1 MARTKDR
8 YLRGSKSPYEIAPI
22 NEKYRAGGYVRLS
35 NDSTA
40 KESDSIENQKYLIK
54 EYVRKHTD
62 IELTAFYED
71 DGFTGTNF
79 KRSGFE
85 KMMEAV
91 RTGEI
96 NCIIVKDISRFG
108 REHIRVGDYIEKVF
122 PFLGVR
128 FISLLDY
135 YDSEDPVC
143 DRERMLI
150 TIKSLF
156 HEIYPRDISQKVY
169 SSFREKRERGEAK
182 RTNAIPY
189 GYLMLPGDTRY
200 RIDYRTYRIYKKIV
214 GWYVAG
220 KSIKTIVK
228 LLYRKGVLTLTQYR
242 KTGKVYQDGTV
253 AAKLWSE
260 SVIYNMLR
268 SRAYEGTL
276 IQHKSE
282 QRLFE
287 NIPQHSL
294 PENEWQVIENAHTAI
309 LKHERFI
316 WLQNIIGEREK
327 KSVKE
332 ELPLWK
338 SLEDKVFTDL
348 LFCGDCD
355 GRMKRRSQPKMVD
368 GIKYRVYG
376 YRCLLAERITGLCS
390 HKWIYEYELCEIVL
404 SSLQAWCLQVQGL
417 NKKLEQYH
425 KNSYAG
431 VIAAAEKKLRMIHD
445 NQKRLEMERIEA
457 YTSYLEKHMDLAAF
471 KLYTQRYHKKR
482 EEADKKEKEL
492 IKQVE
497 YMKKMWR
504 TQCRMV
510 TEFLKYKKDLFQSRK
525 EAYGRVTCGMLHV
538 FINKIYI
545 HEGKRVEIIFNFE
558 EELQFLAQSVQDLQ
572 DGGKVYDR

>member
-8 YLRGSKSPYEIAPI
+8 YLRGNKSPYEIAPI

-35 NDSTA
+35 NDSKV
-40 KESDSIENQKYLIK
+40 KESDSIENQKYLIE
-54 EYVRKHTD
+54 EYGRKHQD
-62 IELTAFYED
+62 IELAAFYED

-135 YDSEDPVC
+135 YDSEDPAC
-143 DRERMLI
+143 DRGRMLI
-150 TIKSLF
+150 TVKSLF

-169 SSFREKRERGEAK
+169 SSLREKRERGEAK
-182 RTNAIPY
+182 RTIAIPY

-214 GWYVAG
+214 GWYAAG
-220 KSIKTIVK
+220 NSISVIVK
-228 LLYRKGVLTLTQYR
+228 LLLRKGVLTPTQYR
-242 KTGKVYQDGTV
+242 KTGKVYQDDTV
-253 AAKLWSE
+253 EAELWGE
-260 SVIYNMLR
+260 KTIWFMLR
-268 SRAYEGTL
+268 NRAYEGIL

-282 QRLFE
+282 QMLCE
-287 NIPQHSL
+287 NIPQHSI
-294 PENEWQVIENAHTAI
+294 PENEWQIIENAHPAI
-309 LKHERFI
+309 LKHERFL
-316 WLQNIIGEREK
+316 WMQNLIAGREK
-327 KSVKE
+327 KRMKQ

-338 SLEDKVFTDL
+338 SLGEKVFTGL
-348 LFCGDCD
+348 LFCGDC
-355 GRMKRRSQPKMVD
+355 GRRMKRRSQPKMVE

-376 YRCLLAERITGLCS
+376 YRCSQAEKITGLCS
-390 HKWIYEYELCEIVL
+390 YKWINEYELCEIVL

-431 VIAAAEKKLRMIHD
+431 IIAAAEKELRMIHD
-445 NQKRLEMERIEA
+445 NQKRLEMERIGA

-471 KLYTQRYHKKR
+471 KLYTQRYHKRR

-497 YMKKMWR
+497 YLKKMWH

-510 TEFLKYKKDLFQSRK
+510 TEFLRYKKDLFQSRK
-525 EAYGRVTCGMLHV
+525 EAYCRVTCGMLHV

-572 DGGKVYDR
+572 DGGKEYDR